1 MAKAP
6 YQPPSQSIAGQTVDS
21 LFLLALVFEALFAP
35 LYLGLA
41 GGGKTALEF
50 KDQTWSGWNQNAVMQ
65 AQWEKLGYTEGAKII
80 EKKPDGTEEVTGNAT
95 SAGDLIASRFDYSFD
110 PVWLAI
116 TALVVVLYFF
126 IVFHWSAKEYRDV
139 IDEKFNNR

>member
-6 YQPPSQSIAGQTVDS
+6 YEPPKQSLAGQTIDS
-21 LFLLALVFEALFAP
+21 LFLLALVFAALFAP

-50 KDQTWSGWNQNAVMQ
+50 KDPTWTGWNQNATMQ
-65 AQWEKLGYTEGAKII
+65 AQWEKLGYTEGAKVT
-80 EKKPDGTEEVTGNAT
+80 KDDGTVENGS
-95 SAGDLIASRFDYSFD
+95 SAADLVASRFDYAFD
-110 PVWLAI
+110 PLWLAI
-116 TALVVVLYFF
+116 TALVVAAYFF
-126 IVFHWSAKEYRDV
+126 IVFHWSKKEYQDV